1 MNQKIY
7 FHRIVLA
14 TLLTLF
20 GGSLFA
26 NTIIPATNNKLQYNG
41 RIDFSDPA
49 SPQISWPG
57 TSIAAVF
64 TGSYL
69 AVKLNDQ
76 FGKNYFNVFI
86 DNDFTHPHIVE
97 AIKGAQ
103 TYVIATNLEQGQH
116 SFLLT
121 KRTEGEEGATG
132 FKGIELEDNAILH
145 APPARPTRRIEFF
158 GDSITSGMGNESA
171 DNGPDDSR

>member
-86 DNDFTHPHIVE
+86 DNDFTHPHIVLWRLN
-97 AIKGAQ
+97 
-103 TYVIATNLEQGQH
+103 Y
-116 SFLLT
+116 
-121 KRTEGEEGATG
+121 
-132 FKGIELEDNAILH
+132 
-145 APPARPTRRIEFF
+145 
-158 GDSITSGMGNESA
+158 
-171 DNGPDDSR
+171 